1 MAKLIRYGMVG
12 GGPGSFIG
20 KVHRMAANLDG
31 KMRLV
36 AGSFSSDSEKS
47 RRMGSQLNL
56 QPDRVYESY
65 QQMAENEAALHE
77 DKRIDVVSVV
87 VPNNL
92 HYDVCK
98 TFIEAGVHVI
108 CDKPMTN
115 TLEEAEELCRLV
127 AKHNTLFALTH
138 NYSGYPMVKEARQL
152 VEEGTLGTL
161 RKVVVEYPQGWLAR
175 SVENEAE
182 VWRLNPN
189 IAGISSTIADI
200 GTHAEHLVRF
210 ITGAEIEELYA
221 DINTFVDGRTLEDD
235 ANLLVHYKNGMRG
248 ILYASQVSIGEENA
262 LKIRLYGDQAALEWE
277 QEQPNEL
284 RLKYPDKPEEI
295 YRRGNSY
302 LSEAARYRNRIP
314 AGHPEGF
321 IEAFANIYSNVADVI
336 SARKSGAQPDK
347 LAMDFPTVQD
357 GARGVHFIH
366 KAIESGKQQ
375 KWVDMDY
382 TPPT

>member
-302 LSEAARYRNRIP
+302 LSEAARYHNRIP

>member
-1 MAKLIRYGMVG
+1 M
-12 GGPGSFIG
+12 
-20 KVHRMAANLDG
+20 
-31 KMRLV
+31 
-36 AGSFSSDSEKS
+36 
-47 RRMGSQLNL
+47 
-56 QPDRVYESY
+56 
-65 QQMAENEAALHE
+65 
-77 DKRIDVVSVV
+77 
-87 VPNNL
+87 
-92 HYDVCK
+92 
-98 TFIEAGVHVI
+98 
-108 CDKPMTN
+108 
-115 TLEEAEELCRLV
+115 
-127 AKHNTLFALTH
+127 
-138 NYSGYPMVKEARQL
+138 
-152 VEEGTLGTL
+152 
-161 RKVVVEYPQGWLAR
+161 EYPQGWLAR

-210 ITGAEIEELYA
+210 ITGAEIEELHA
-221 DINTFVDGRTLEDD
+221 DIHTFVDGRTLEDD

-248 ILYASQVSIGEENA
+248 ILYALQVSIGEENA

-277 QEQPNEL
+277 QEQPNQL
-284 RLKYPDKPEEI
+284 RLKYPNKPEEI

-302 LSEAARYRNRIP
+302 LSEAARYSNRIP

-357 GARGVHFIH
+357 VVRGVHFIH